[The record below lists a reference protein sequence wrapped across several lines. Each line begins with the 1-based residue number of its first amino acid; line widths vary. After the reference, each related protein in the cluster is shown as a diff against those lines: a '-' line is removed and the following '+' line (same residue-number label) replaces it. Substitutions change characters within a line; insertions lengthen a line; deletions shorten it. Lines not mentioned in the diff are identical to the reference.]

1 VIEVVVVAA
10 YPMVR
15 AGLRALLE
23 ATPDCSVVG
32 EAASVAE
39 GAALASRVEPEILLV
54 DVERADASDLAEL
67 ASLGREQPD
76 LGLVAL
82 LDASAERYLPGLA
95 RGRLGYLPRDAAPE
109 VILQTLRAVAS
120 GLVVLA
126 PRVVPSLVAAPR
138 LAAAPPTDALTAREL
153 EVLALLAQGLPNK
166 AIALSLAI
174 SEHTVKFHVGAILGK
189 LGAASRTEAVMLAAR
204 QGLLML

>member
-1 VIEVVVVAA
+1 MIEVVVVAA

-32 EAASVAE
+32 EAASVTE

-166 AIALSLAI
+166 AIALRLAI

-189 LGAASRTEAVMLAAR
+189 LAPPVGPRP
-204 QGLLML
+204 